1 MYFLS
6 CHKRETEKKFW
17 VPIRNWTSDLQML
30 YHRATE
36 TPQWARWNFSFYNR
50 NELWLMP
57 TNHSTIFQ
65 YISPLTDIPSLI
77 LLSKFWGKSTYGA
90 SSNHTSM
97 TKINELDKTTFHF
110 HASPATQDMHMCMCL
125 PEWHCYKIQVMS
137 ERKPAQGKLPTDL
150 SPKSTSPLKVC
161 RVMLAN
167 QNTRHWVLL
176 PTPKM
181 LKRET

>member
-1 MYFLS
+1 MRQRKNSEPPWGIEPQSFRF
-6 CHKRETEKKFW
+6 CT
-17 VPIRNWTSDLQML
+17 PML
-30 YHRATE
+30 YHRAKE

-50 NELWLMP
+50 NELWVMP
-57 TNHSTIFQ
+57 TNHSTIFR

-77 LLSKFWGKSTYGA
+77 FLSKFWGKSTYGA

-161 RVMLAN
+161 QVMLAN
-167 QNTRHWVLL
+167 QNIRHWVLL
-176 PTPKM
+176 PIPKM